1 MVSEMT
7 SISNVYSLV
16 VGLDSYSDTTI
27 QYTMSIAISL
37 AVFTWFYTS
46 VAGLPASIVTDKFQA
61 YLMFSLVFI
70 LLIVATAAPQNHIVP
85 AEFAVASNWTSDG
98 LVAAVTL
105 FIAVSCAE
113 MFNQGTW
120 QRVWAAK
127 SVPDMRKGFLL
138 GSGMVFLLMMFFGI
152 MGMIAYANDP
162 EAYDNYEKFAYLAFF
177 DLLEPLGNFWH
188 VTVLIIVTAL
198 AASTV
203 DTLQTAIASVISS
216 DIIRFGVADSTTR
229 WISRCLLILI
239 NIPAIILSSKRF
251 DVIGLFL
258 VADLVCATAVLPV
271 FLGLMT
277 KDIGFIAA
285 PTELGAFMGIMSGL
299 AAVLVNGKILGFDQA
314 INSITGEV
322 IASGPFSYFWL
333 TNSSQCA
340 LCGTTTMTT
349 FIIVPLVAGF
359 FALFFSKLD
368 VIVRG
373 DRAREPIFKFAQPQ
387 LQVDQKELTL
397 SNNVSND
404 DVLVAAAAATDAASK
419 QDTLVK
425 ERAFSDKAQEDE
437 FMKYLNS
444 TIKGGGLAGG
454 DNMNVTSNNQIPV
467 ADGGVKVAA
476 DY

>member
-1 MVSEMT
+1 MR
-7 SISNVYSLV
+7 SLHV
-16 VGLDSYSDTTI
+16 RIYYCTVWTCSHDSLLCMWDFARVHFSQTTF
-27 QYTMSIAISL
+27 S
-37 AVFTWFYTS
+37 
-46 VAGLPASIVTDKFQA
+46 FQ
-61 YLMFSLVFI
+61 FNFI
-70 LLIVATAAPQNHIVP
+70 RDGQNHNIHQ
-85 AEFAVASNWTSDG
+85 D
-98 LVAAVTL
+98 
-105 FIAVSCAE
+105 
-113 MFNQGTW
+113 
-120 QRVWAAK
+120 
-127 SVPDMRKGFLL
+127 
-138 GSGMVFLLMMFFGI
+138 
-152 MGMIAYANDP
+152 
-162 EAYDNYEKFAYLAFF
+162 LAFF

-188 VTVLIIVTAL
+188 VTILIIVTAL

-216 DIIRFGVADSTTR
+216 DIIRFGVADSTAR

-277 KDIGFIAA
+277 KDIGIIAA
-285 PTELGAFMGIMSGL
+285 PTELGAFMGILSGF
-299 AAVLVNGKILGFDQA
+299 AAVLVNGKIIGFDRA
-314 INSITGEV
+314 VNSITGEV

-349 FIIVPLVAGF
+349 FIVVPLVAGF

-368 VIVRG
+368 VIFRG
-373 DRAREPIFKFAQPQ
+373 DRAREPIFKFAHPQ
-387 LQVDQKELTL
+387 LLRVDLKESTL
-397 SNNVSND
+397 SNNVSKED
-404 DVLVAAAAATDAASK
+404 DVSVTAAETAADAVSK
-419 QDTLVK
+419 QDALVK

-454 DNMNVTSNNQIPV
+454 DNMNVTSNLSPV
-467 ADGGVKVAA
+467 AEGGDKVAA

>member
-1 MVSEMT
+1 MIARVHFSQ
-7 SISNVYSLV
+7 
-16 VGLDSYSDTTI
+16 TTI
-27 QYTMSIAISL
+27 
-37 AVFTWFYTS
+37 
-46 VAGLPASIVTDKFQA
+46 
-61 YLMFSLVFI
+61 FSFNFI
-70 LLIVATAAPQNHIVP
+70 R
-85 AEFAVASNWTSDG
+85 DG
-98 LVAAVTL
+98 QKHN
-105 FIAVSCAE
+105 IH
-113 MFNQGTW
+113 Q
-120 QRVWAAK
+120 
-127 SVPDMRKGFLL
+127 D
-138 GSGMVFLLMMFFGI
+138 
-152 MGMIAYANDP
+152 
-162 EAYDNYEKFAYLAFF
+162 LAFF

-188 VTVLIIVTAL
+188 VTILIIVTAL

-216 DIIRFGVADSTTR
+216 DIIRFGVADSTAR

-271 FLGLMT
+271 FLGLMI
-277 KDIGFIAA
+277 KDNGFIAA
-285 PTELGAFMGIMSGL
+285 PTELGAFMGILSGF
-299 AAVLVNGKILGFDQA
+299 AAVLVNGKIIGFDRA
-314 INSITGEV
+314 VNSITGEV

-349 FIIVPLVAGF
+349 FIVVPLVAGF

-368 VIVRG
+368 VIFRG

-387 LQVDQKELTL
+387 LLQVDLKESTL
-397 SNNVSND
+397 SNNVSKED
-404 DVLVAAAAATDAASK
+404 DVSVTAAETAADAVSK
-419 QDTLVK
+419 QDALVK

-454 DNMNVTSNNQIPV
+454 DNMNVTSNLSPV
-467 ADGGVKVAA
+467 AEGGNKVAA

>member
-1 MVSEMT
+1 MIARVHFFSQ
-7 SISNVYSLV
+7 
-16 VGLDSYSDTTI
+16 TTF
-27 QYTMSIAISL
+27 S
-37 AVFTWFYTS
+37 
-46 VAGLPASIVTDKFQA
+46 FQ
-61 YLMFSLVFI
+61 FNFI
-70 LLIVATAAPQNHIVP
+70 RDGQNHNIHQ
-85 AEFAVASNWTSDG
+85 D
-98 LVAAVTL
+98 
-105 FIAVSCAE
+105 
-113 MFNQGTW
+113 
-120 QRVWAAK
+120 
-127 SVPDMRKGFLL
+127 
-138 GSGMVFLLMMFFGI
+138 
-152 MGMIAYANDP
+152 
-162 EAYDNYEKFAYLAFF
+162 LAFF

-188 VTVLIIVTAL
+188 VTILIIVTAL

-216 DIIRFGVADSTTR
+216 DIIRFGVADSTAR

-277 KDIGFIAA
+277 EDNGFIAA
-285 PTELGAFMGIMSGL
+285 PTELGAFMGILSGF
-299 AAVLVNGKILGFDQA
+299 AAVLVNGKIIGFDRA
-314 INSITGEV
+314 VNSITGEV

-349 FIIVPLVAGF
+349 FIVVPLVAGF

-368 VIVRG
+368 VIFRG

-387 LQVDQKELTL
+387 LLQVDLKESTL
-397 SNNVSND
+397 SNNVSKE
-404 DVLVAAAAATDAASK
+404 DVSATAAAVAETADAVSK
-419 QDTLVK
+419 QDALVK

-454 DNMNVTSNNQIPV
+454 DNMNVTSNLSPV
-467 ADGGVKVAA
+467 AEGGNKVAA